1 MTATILWA
9 EWLKRQS
16 HITHGS
22 GSWGS
27 TARAPDGCLS
37 VVSSHGREE
46 SERERERKERERER
60 ASASSPGSSYE
71 GANPIHEDVTLVT

>member
-1 MTATILWA
+1 M
-9 EWLKRQS
+9 
-16 HITHGS
+16 S
-22 GSWGS
+22 GSNDNHALFMALEAGGPQPGRQM
-27 TARAPDGCLS
+27 AGCLS

-46 SERERERKERERER
+46 SERGRERKERERER